1 MRNEFT
7 QKVILVTGGTGTIGA
22 ELVRQLLKYNPR
34 QVRVFSRDDTKQYQ
48 LLESLGYPK
57 NLRLFLGD
65 IRDRDRLRLAFED
78 VDIVFHAAALKH
90 VSIAEYNPFEAVKT
104 NVIGSQNVIDVAL
117 ERGVK
122 KVIGISTDKAVNPTG
137 ILGTTKLLMEK
148 LFINAN
154 YYKGKSPTVFSCVR
168 FGNVAWSRGSV
179 FPVWKEQLSQKKE
192 IRVTNRE
199 MTRFFMSQDQAI
211 NLVLK
216 AAILTKGGEIF
227 VLKMPAASL
236 ADLSKIFTR
245 KYANGRASV
254 KIVGG
259 RGGEKIHEDL
269 LDTGDLYKKVFE
281 DDGMFI
287 ILPHIDSLAAVRFTG
302 NYPGFKDVKNKNQ
315 YSSADNINIEAV
327 ANLL

>member
-1 MRNEFT
+1 MRNEFANKT
-7 QKVILVTGGTGTIGA
+7 ILITGGTGTVGS

-57 NLRLFLGD
+57 NLRLLLGD
-65 IRDRDRLRLAFED
+65 IRDRDRLRLALEG

-117 ERGVK
+117 EKNVK
-122 KVIGISTDKAVNPTG
+122 KVVGISTDKAVNPTG
-137 ILGTTKLLMEK
+137 MLGTTKLLMEK

-154 YYKGKSPTVFSCVR
+154 YYKGKSPTIFSCVR

-179 FPVWKEQLSQKKE
+179 FPVWKEQLSAKKE
-192 IRVTNRE
+192 IRVTNYE

-211 NLVLK
+211 GLVLK
-216 AAILTKGGEIF
+216 AATLTKGGEIF

-236 ADLSKIFTR
+236 TDLSKLFAR
-245 KYANGRASV
+245 KYAVGHASV
-254 KIVGG
+254 KIVGN
-259 RGGEKIHEDL
+259 RNGEKIHEDL

-281 DDGMFI
+281 NNEMFI
-287 ILPHIDSLAAVRFTG
+287 ILPHIDSLASIRSTG
-302 NYPGFKDVKNKNQ
+302 NYPGFREAKNKNR
-315 YSSADNINIEAV
+315 YSSADNIDIEAV
-327 ANLL
+327 STLL

>member
-1 MRNEFT
+1 MKSEFAN
-7 QKVILVTGGTGTIGA
+7 KVILVTGGTGTIGA
-22 ELVRQLLKYNPR
+22 ELVRQILKYNPR

-104 NVIGSQNVIDVAL
+104 NVIGSQNVIDIAL

-137 ILGTTKLLMEK
+137 MLGTTKLLMEK

-154 YYKGKSPTVFSCVR
+154 YYKGKSPTIFSCVR

-192 IRVTNRE
+192 IRVTSHE

-216 AAILTKGGEIF
+216 ATALTKGGEIF

-245 KYANGRASV
+245 KYATGKASV

-281 DDGMFI
+281 DNEMFI
-287 ILPHIDSLAAVRFTG
+287 ILPHIDSLASIRSTG
-302 NYPGFKDVKNKNQ
+302 NYQGFKEVKEKSQ
-315 YSSADNINIEAV
+315 YSSADNINIDAV